1 MRRAPW
7 EEMSTDTGRPRALVA
22 DDDANLLEIVTS
34 IIDRFG
40 LDVVT
45 ASCGVRLLETLIH
58 EGPFDVIVTDVWMP
72 RITGLH
78 VVHSARAAGLWCP
91 VIVMTALRDSDTTRQ
106 VSRLGEDVLLL
117 RKPFSVGELRAALD
131 ESLAIMLH

>member
-1 MRRAPW
+1 
-7 EEMSTDTGRPRALVA
+7 MSTETGRPRALVA
-22 DDDANLLEIVTS
+22 DDNANLLEIVTS

-45 ASCGVRLLETLIH
+45 ASCGVRLLETLIR

-72 RITGLH
+72 PMTGLR
-78 VVHSARAAGLWCP
+78 VLQSARAAGLWCP
-91 VIVMTALRDSDTTRQ
+91 VIIMTALRDIDTDRQ

-117 RKPFSVGELRAALD
+117 RKPFSVGELHAALN
-131 ESLAIMLH
+131 ESLAIVLH